1 MKIKD
6 IITTSNNNLFRN
18 KTRTLLTTLAVV
30 IGSVTLLVAESV
42 GNGFEQYVANNL
54 ETGSSQIFR
63 LTKKGADLYKY
74 GEITKFKDSDKEDDT
89 QVFRSSDVSYLKN
102 NYPSIIK
109 DVFYPQY
116 ISLAF
121 ISRNGYEKFTGYAG
135 IIYPNTSAKLISGK
149 TPEFNQILIS
159 QEYVQPLGFINADDA
174 VGKVVSINVW
184 NNKKQ
189 ESKEFSLVISG
200 VTHKSESTYPLQVNY
215 ETATY
220 INQIVAP
227 ESVNPQSSSYLQIYT
242 KELSKTEITEFKEK
256 LSNAGIEA
264 SSYEDEN
271 KQMFQVVNILRAI
284 MLGVAAISLAV
295 ATFGIVNTVL
305 MGILERTKEIGL
317 IKALGGSK
325 KLIFQLFTF
334 EALCIGFWGYII
346 SVFLALILG
355 LIINPISHMTF
366 LKDIDEFTLY
376 ILTPLSIIKIFVVVM
391 IVSFSASFF
400 PSLKASKLDPIEAL
414 RSE

>member
-6 IITTSNNNLFRN
+6 IITTSSNNLFRN
-18 KTRTLLTTLAVV
+18 KTRTILTTLAVV

-54 ETGSSQIFR
+54 ETGSARIFR
-63 LTKKGADLYKY
+63 LTKKGADKYKY
-74 GEITKFKDSDKEDDT
+74 GEITKFKDSDEENDT
-89 QVFRSSDVSYLKN
+89 QVFRSSDVGYLKN
-102 NYPSIIK
+102 TYPSIIK

-116 ISLAF
+116 LNLAS
-121 ISRNGYEKFTGYAG
+121 ISRNGYEKFTGGAG
-135 IIYPNTSAKLISGK
+135 VIYPDSSAKLISGK

-159 QEYVQPLGFINADDA
+159 QEYVEPLGFINADDA
-174 VGKVVSINVW
+174 LGKVITIDIW
-184 NNKKQ
+184 NNKQQ

-200 VTHKSESTYPLQVNY
+200 VTHKSESTYPLQISY

-220 INQIVAP
+220 INQIVSP
-227 ESVNPQSSSYLQIYT
+227 QSVNPQASNYLQIYT
-242 KELSKTEITEFKEK
+242 NELSKTELVEFKEK

-264 SSYEDEN
+264 SSYEDQN
-271 KQMFQVVNILRAI
+271 KQMFQIVDILRAI

-334 EALCIGFWGYII
+334 ESLCIGFWGYIV
-346 SVFLALILG
+346 SAFLAIILG
-355 LIINPISHMTF
+355 FIINPISHATF
-366 LKDIDEFTLY
+366 LKDIKEFTLY
-376 ILTPLSIIKIFVVVM
+376 VLTPLSVIKIFFVVM
-391 IVSFSASFF
+391 AVSFCASFF

>member
-1 MKIKD
+1 MKIND
-6 IITTSNNNLFRN
+6 IISTSNNNLFRN
-18 KTRTLLTTLAVV
+18 KTRTILTTLAVI
-30 IGSVTLLVAESV
+30 IGSITLLVAESV
-42 GNGFEQYVANNL
+42 GNGFEQYVSNNL
-54 ETGSSQIFR
+54 ETGSARIFR
-63 LTKKGADLYKY
+63 LTKKGADTYKY

-89 QVFRSSDVSYLKN
+89 KVFRSSDISYLKN
-102 NYPSIIK
+102 NYPSIIE

-116 ISLAF
+116 INLAS
-121 ISRNGYEKFTGYAG
+121 ISRNGYEKFTGNAG
-135 IIYPNTSAKLISGK
+135 VIYPDSSAKLISGK

-159 QEYVQPLGFINADDA
+159 QEYIEPLGFINADDA
-174 VGKVVSINVW
+174 VGKVITVDIW
-184 NNKKQ
+184 DNKQQ
-189 ESKEFSLVISG
+189 ESKEFSLVVSG
-200 VTHKSESTYPLQVNY
+200 VTHKSESTYPIQVSY
-215 ETATY
+215 ETSTY
-220 INQIVAP
+220 INQIVSP
-227 ESVNPQSSSYLQIYT
+227 ESVNPQSSNYLQIYT
-242 KELSKTEITEFKEK
+242 KELSKTELSEFKEN

-264 SSYEDEN
+264 SSYEDQN
-271 KQMFQVVNILRAI
+271 KQMFQIVNILRAI

-346 SVFLALILG
+346 SVVLAIILG
-355 LIINPISHMTF
+355 FIINPISHMTF
-366 LKDIDEFTLY
+366 LKDIDGFILY
-376 ILTPLSIIKIFVVVM
+376 VLTPFSVIKIFIVVM
-391 IVSFSASFF
+391 VVSFCASFF

>member
-6 IITTSNNNLFRN
+6 IIATSNNNLFRN
-18 KTRTLLTTLAVV
+18 KTRTILTTLAVV

-42 GNGFEQYVANNL
+42 GNGFEQYVSNNL
-54 ETGSSQIFR
+54 ETGSARIFR
-63 LTKKGADLYKY
+63 LTKKGADNYKY
-74 GEITKFKDSDKEDDT
+74 GDITKFKDSDQEDDT

-102 NYPSIIK
+102 TYPSIIK
-109 DVFYPQY
+109 DVLYPQY
-116 ISLAF
+116 LNFAS
-121 ISRNGYEKFTGYAG
+121 ISRNGYEKFTGNAG
-135 IIYPNTSAKLISGK
+135 VIYPDSTAKLLSGK

-159 QEYVQPLGFINADDA
+159 QEYLEPLGFINADDA
-174 VGKVVSINVW
+174 VGKLVTINIW
-184 NNKKQ
+184 DNNQKV
-189 ESKEFSLVISG
+189 SKEFSLVISG
-200 VTHKSESTYPLQVNY
+200 VTHKSESTYPIQVNY
-215 ETATY
+215 DTATH
-220 INQIVAP
+220 INQIVSP
-227 ESVNPQSSSYLQIYT
+227 DSVNPQASSYLQIYT
-242 KELSKTEITEFKEK
+242 NELSKTELAEFKEK

-264 SSYEDEN
+264 SSYEDQN
-271 KQMFQVVNILRAI
+271 KQMFQIVDILRSI

-334 EALCIGFWGYII
+334 ESLCIGFWGYII
-346 SVFLALILG
+346 SVFLAIILG
-355 LIINPISHMTF
+355 FIINPIAHATF
-366 LKDIDEFTLY
+366 LKDIDSFTLY
-376 ILTPLSIIKIFVVVM
+376 VLTPLSVIKIFAVVM
-391 IVSFSASFF
+391 AVSFCASFF

>member
-1 MKIKD
+1 MKIND
-6 IITTSNNNLFRN
+6 IISTSNNNLFRN
-18 KTRTLLTTLAVV
+18 KTRTILTTLAVV

-54 ETGSSQIFR
+54 ETGSARIFR
-63 LTKKGADLYKY
+63 LTKKGADPYKY
-74 GEITKFKDSDKEDDT
+74 GEITKFKDSDQENDT
-89 QVFRSSDVSYLKN
+89 QVFRSSDVGYLKN
-102 NYPSIIK
+102 TYPSIIK

-116 ISLAF
+116 LSLAS
-121 ISRNGYEKFTGYAG
+121 ISRNGYEKFTGNAG
-135 IIYPNTSAKLISGK
+135 VIFPDTSAKLIVGQV
-149 TPEFNQILIS
+149 PEFNQILIS
-159 QEYVQPLGFINADDA
+159 QEYVEPLGFINADDA
-174 VGKVVSINVW
+174 IGKVVTINVW
-184 NNKKQ
+184 DNNRKS
-189 ESKEFSLVISG
+189 SKEFSLVISG
-200 VTHKSESTYPLQVNY
+200 VTHKSESTYPLQISY

-227 ESVNPQSSSYLQIYT
+227 ESVNPQASNYLQIYT
-242 KELSKTEITEFKEK
+242 TDLSKSEITKFKEK

-264 SSYEDEN
+264 SSYEDQN
-271 KQMFQVVNILRAI
+271 KQMFQIVDILRAV

-325 KLIFQLFTF
+325 QLIFQLFTF
-334 EALCIGFWGYII
+334 ESLCIGFWGYII
-346 SVFLALILG
+346 SVIIAIILG
-355 LIINPISHMTF
+355 FIINPISHMTF

-376 ILTPLSIIKIFVVVM
+376 VLTPLSVIKIFFVVM
-391 IVSFSASFF
+391 AVSFSASFF

>member
-1 MKIKD
+1 MKIID
-6 IITTSNNNLFRN
+6 VITTSNSNLFRN
-18 KTRTLLTTLAVV
+18 KTRTILTTLAVV

-54 ETGSSQIFR
+54 ETGSSRIFR
-63 LTKKGADLYKY
+63 LTKKGADTYKY
-74 GEITKFKDSDKEDDT
+74 GEITKFKDSDQEDDP
-89 QVFRSSDVSYLKN
+89 QVFRSSDIGYLKN
-102 NYPSIIK
+102 TYPSIIK

-116 ISLAF
+116 LSLAS
-121 ISRNGYEKFTGYAG
+121 ISRNGYEKFTGSAG
-135 IIYPNTSAKLISGK
+135 VIYPDTSAKLISGK
-149 TPEFNQILIS
+149 VPEFNQILIS
-159 QEYVQPLGFINADDA
+159 QEYLEPLGFINADDA
-174 VGKVVSINVW
+174 IGKVVTINVW
-184 NNKKQ
+184 DDNQ
-189 ESKEFSLVISG
+189 DTSKEFSLIISG
-200 VTHKSESTYPLQVNY
+200 VTHQSESTYPIQVSY

-220 INQIVAP
+220 LNQIVSP
-227 ESVNPQSSSYLQIYT
+227 ESVNPQSSNYLQIYT
-242 KELSKTEITEFKEK
+242 ADLSKTEISEFKQK
-256 LSNAGIEA
+256 LLNAGIEA
-264 SSYEDEN
+264 SSYEDQN
-271 KQMFQVVNILRAI
+271 KQMFQIVDILRAI

-334 EALCIGFWGYII
+334 ESLCIGFWGYFI
-346 SVFLALILG
+346 SVILAIILG
-355 LIINPISHMTF
+355 FIINPISHMTF
-366 LKDIDEFTLY
+366 LKDVESFTLY
-376 ILTPLSIIKIFVVVM
+376 VLTPFSVIKIFFVVM

>member
-1 MKIKD
+1 MKIND
-6 IITTSNNNLFRN
+6 IVSTSNNNLFRN
-18 KTRTLLTTLAVV
+18 KTRTILTTLAVV

-42 GNGFEQYVANNL
+42 GNGFEQYVANNV
-54 ETGSSQIFR
+54 ETGSAHIFR
-63 LTKKGADLYKY
+63 LTKKGADPYKY

-89 QVFRSSDVSYLKN
+89 QVFRSSDVGYLKN
-102 NYPSIIK
+102 TYPSIIK

-116 ISLAF
+116 LNLAS
-121 ISRNGYEKFTGYAG
+121 ISRNGYEKFTALGG
-135 IIYPNTSAKLISGK
+135 VIFPDTSAKLISGQVPK
-149 TPEFNQILIS
+149 FNQILIS
-159 QEYVQPLGFINADDA
+159 QEYLEPLGFINADDA
-174 VGKVVSINVW
+174 VGKVVTLNAW
-184 NNKKQ
+184 DNNRKS
-189 ESKEFSLVISG
+189 SKEFSLVVSG
-200 VTHKSESTYPLQVNY
+200 VAHKSESTYPLQVSY

-220 INQIVAP
+220 INQIVSP
-227 ESVNPQSSSYLQIYT
+227 ESVNPQASNYLQIYT
-242 KELSKTEITEFKEK
+242 TDLSKAEISEFKEK

-264 SSYEDEN
+264 SSYEDQN
-271 KQMFQVVNILRAI
+271 KQMFQIVDILRAI

-334 EALCIGFWGYII
+334 ESLCIGFWGYII
-346 SVFLALILG
+346 SVFLAIILG
-355 LIINPISHMTF
+355 LIINPISHATF
-366 LKDIDEFTLY
+366 LKDVEEFTLY
-376 ILTPLSIIKIFVVVM
+376 VLTPLSVIKIFFVVM
-391 IVSFSASFF
+391 AVSFSASFF

>member
-6 IITTSNNNLFRN
+6 IISTSNNNLFRN
-18 KTRTLLTTLAVV
+18 KTRTILTTLAVV

-42 GNGFEQYVANNL
+42 GNGFEQYVSNNL
-54 ETGSSQIFR
+54 ETGSSRIFR

-74 GEITKFKDSDKEDDT
+74 GEITKVKNSNDEDSN

-102 NYPSIIK
+102 TYPSIIK
-109 DVFYPQY
+109 DIFYPQY
-116 ISLAF
+116 LNLAS
-121 ISRNGYEKFTGYAG
+121 ISRNGYVKFTGNAG
-135 IIYPNTSAKLISGK
+135 VIFPDTSAKLIVGQV
-149 TPEFNQILIS
+149 PEFNQILIS
-159 QEYVQPLGFINADDA
+159 QEYVEPLGFINADDA
-174 VGKVVSINVW
+174 VGKVVTINIW
-184 NNKKQ
+184 DNNQKS
-189 ESKEFSLVISG
+189 SKEFSLVISG
-200 VTHKSESTYPLQVNY
+200 VTHKSESTYPLQVSY

-227 ESVNPQSSSYLQIYT
+227 ESVNPQASNYLQIYT
-242 KELSKTEITEFKEK
+242 TDLSKSEITEFKEK

-264 SSYEDEN
+264 SSYEDQN
-271 KQMFQVVNILRAI
+271 KQMFQIVDILRAI

-334 EALCIGFWGYII
+334 ESLCIGFWGYLI
-346 SVFLALILG
+346 SVILAVILG
-355 LIINPISHMTF
+355 LIINPITHMTF
-366 LKDIDEFTLY
+366 LKDIEEFTLY
-376 ILTPLSIIKIFVVVM
+376 VLTPFSVIKIFIVVM
-391 IVSFSASFF
+391 AVSFSASFF

>member
-1 MKIKD
+1 MKIND
-6 IITTSNNNLFRN
+6 IISTSNNNLFRN
-18 KTRTLLTTLAVV
+18 KTRTILTTLAVV

-54 ETGSSQIFR
+54 ETGSSRIFR
-63 LTKKGADLYKY
+63 LTKKGADPYKY

-89 QVFRSSDVSYLKN
+89 QVFRSSDVGYLKN
-102 NYPSIIK
+102 TYPSIIK

-116 ISLAF
+116 LNLAS
-121 ISRNGYEKFTGYAG
+121 ISRNGYEKFTGNAG
-135 IIYPNTSAKLISGK
+135 VIFPDTSAKLIVGQVPK
-149 TPEFNQILIS
+149 FNQVLIS
-159 QEYVQPLGFINADDA
+159 QKYIEPLGFINADDA
-174 VGKVVSINVW
+174 VGKVVTLNVW
-184 NNKKQ
+184 NNKQ
-189 ESKEFSLVISG
+189 QSSKEFSLVISG
-200 VTHKSESTYPLQVNY
+200 VAHKSESTYPLQVSY

-220 INQIVAP
+220 INQIVTP
-227 ESVNPQSSSYLQIYT
+227 ESVNPQASNYLQIYT
-242 KELSKTEITEFKEK
+242 ADLSKSEIAEFKEK

-264 SSYEDEN
+264 SSYEDQN
-271 KQMFQVVNILRAI
+271 KEMFQIVDILRAI

-334 EALCIGFWGYII
+334 ESLCIGFWGYII
-346 SVFLALILG
+346 SVFLAIILG
-355 LIINPISHMTF
+355 LIINPISHATF
-366 LKDIDEFTLY
+366 LKDVEEFTLY
-376 ILTPLSIIKIFVVVM
+376 ILTPLSIVKIFFVVM
-391 IVSFSASFF
+391 AVSFSASFF
-400 PSLKASKLDPIEAL
+400 PSLKASKLNPIEAL

>member
-1 MKIKD
+1 MKIND
-6 IITTSNNNLFRN
+6 IITTANNNLFRN
-18 KTRTLLTTLAVV
+18 KTRTILTTLAII
-30 IGSVTLLVAESV
+30 IGSITLLVAESV
-42 GNGFEQYVANNL
+42 GNGFEQYVSNNL
-54 ETGSSQIFR
+54 ETGSAHIFR
-63 LTKKGADLYKY
+63 LTKKGADNYKY

-116 ISLAF
+116 INLAS
-121 ISRNGYEKFTGYAG
+121 ISRNGYEKFTGSAG
-135 IIYPNTSAKLISGK
+135 VIFPDTSAKLIVGQVPK
-149 TPEFNQILIS
+149 FNQILIS

-174 VGKVVSINVW
+174 INKVITINVW
-184 NNKKQ
+184 DNNQKT
-189 ESKEFSLVISG
+189 SKEFSLVISG
-200 VTHKSESTYPLQVNY
+200 VTHKSESTYPIQISY

-227 ESVNPQSSSYLQIYT
+227 ESVNPQSSNYLQIYT
-242 KELSKTEITEFKEK
+242 TDLSKSEISEFKEK

-264 SSYEDEN
+264 SSYEDQN
-271 KQMFQVVNILRAI
+271 KQMFQIVDILRAI

-334 EALCIGFWGYII
+334 ESLCIGFWGYVI
-346 SVFLALILG
+346 SVVLAIILG
-355 LIINPISHMTF
+355 FIINPISHMTF

-376 ILTPLSIIKIFVVVM
+376 ILTPLSVVKIFFVVM
-391 IVSFSASFF
+391 AVSFGASFF

>member
-6 IITTSNNNLFRN
+6 VIITANNNLLRN
-18 KTRTLLTTLAVV
+18 KTRTILTTLAII
-30 IGSVTLLVAESV
+30 IGSITLLVAESV

-63 LTKKGADLYKY
+63 LTKKGADKYKY
-74 GEITKFKDSDKEDDT
+74 GEITKYKDSKDEDTT

-102 NYPSIIK
+102 NYSSIIK
-109 DVFYPQY
+109 DVFLPQY
-116 ISLAF
+116 LNLAY
-121 ISRNGYEKFTGYAG
+121 ISRNSYEKFTGNVG
-135 IIYPNTSAKLISGK
+135 IIYPDTTAKLISGK
-149 TPEFNQILIS
+149 IPEYNQILIS
-159 QEYVQPLGFINADDA
+159 LEYVEPLGFLNSDDA
-174 VGKVVSINVW
+174 LGKVVTIGVW
-184 NNKKQ
+184 DNNEKIA
-189 ESKEFSLVISG
+189 KEFSLVISG
-200 VTHKSESTYPLQVNY
+200 VTHKSESTSPIQVNY
-215 ETATY
+215 QTASF
-220 INQIVAP
+220 INKITSP
-227 ESVNPQSSSYLQIYT
+227 ESANSQSSNSLQIYT
-242 KELSKTEITEFKEK
+242 EKLSSLEITDFKEK
-256 LSNAGIEA
+256 LSNAGIVA
-264 SSYEDEN
+264 SSYEDDN
-271 KQMFQVVNILRAI
+271 KQMFEIVNILRAI

-334 EALCIGFWGYII
+334 EAVCIGFWGYII
-346 SVFLALILG
+346 SVFLAIILG

-366 LKDIDEFTLY
+366 LKDIEEFTLY
-376 ILTPLSIIKIFVVVM
+376 VLTPFSVIKIFFVVM
-391 IVSFSASFF
+391 AVSFGASFF

>member
-6 IITTSNNNLFRN
+6 IISTSNNNLFRN
-18 KTRTLLTTLAVV
+18 KTRTILTTLAVV

-54 ETGSSQIFR
+54 ETGSARVFR
-63 LTKKGADLYKY
+63 LTKKGADTYKY
-74 GEITKFKDSDKEDDT
+74 GEITKLKDSDKEDGT
-89 QVFRSSDVSYLKN
+89 QVFRSSDVGYLKN
-102 NYPSIIK
+102 TYSSVIK

-116 ISLAF
+116 INLAS

-135 IIYPNTSAKLISGK
+135 VIYPDTSAKLISGK
-149 TPEFNQILIS
+149 VPEFNQILIS
-159 QEYVQPLGFINADDA
+159 QEYVEPLGFINADDA
-174 VGKVVSINVW
+174 VGKVVTINVW
-184 NNKKQ
+184 DNKQQ

-200 VTHKSESTYPLQVNY
+200 VAHKSESTYPLQISY

-220 INQIVAP
+220 INQIVSP
-227 ESVNPQSSSYLQIYT
+227 ESVNPQSSNYLQIYT
-242 KELSKTEITEFKEK
+242 QELSKSEISEFKEK
-256 LSNAGIEA
+256 LLNAGIEA
-264 SSYEDEN
+264 SSYEDQN
-271 KQMFQVVNILRAI
+271 KQMFQIVNILRAI

-325 KLIFQLFTF
+325 RLIFQLFTF
-334 EALCIGFWGYII
+334 EALCIGFWGYVI
-346 SVFLALILG
+346 SVFLAIILG
-355 LIINPISHMTF
+355 FIINPISHMTF
-366 LKDIDEFTLY
+366 LKDVESFTLY
-376 ILTPLSIIKIFVVVM
+376 ILTPFSVIKIFFVVM
-391 IVSFSASFF
+391 AVSFCASFF

>member
-1 MKIKD
+1 MKIND
-6 IITTSNNNLFRN
+6 IITTANNNLFRN
-18 KTRTLLTTLAVV
+18 KTRTILTTLAII
-30 IGSVTLLVAESV
+30 IGSITLLVAESV
-42 GNGFEQYVANNL
+42 GNGFEQYVSNNL

-63 LTKKGADLYKY
+63 LTKKGADKYKY
-74 GEITKFKDSDKEDDT
+74 GEITKFKESDEENST
-89 QVFRSSDVSYLKN
+89 QVFRSSDIGYLKN
-102 NYPSIIK
+102 TYSSVIK

-116 ISLAF
+116 INLAS

-135 IIYPNTSAKLISGK
+135 IIYPDTSAKLISGT
-149 TPEFNQILIS
+149 TPKFNQILIS
-159 QEYVQPLGFINADDA
+159 QEYVEPLGFINADDA
-174 VGKVVSINVW
+174 VGKVITISVW
-184 NNKKQ
+184 NNKQQFAKD
-189 ESKEFSLVISG
+189 FSLVISG
-200 VTHKSESTYPLQVNY
+200 VTHKSESTQPIQVDY
-215 ETATY
+215 QTALY
-220 INQIVAP
+220 INKIISP
-227 ESVNPQSSSYLQIYT
+227 ESANPQSSDYLQIYT
-242 KELSKTEITEFKEK
+242 EKMSSQEITDFKEK

-271 KQMFQVVNILRAI
+271 KQMFQIVDILRAI

-346 SVFLALILG
+346 SVFLAIILG

-366 LKDIDEFTLY
+366 LKDIEEFTLY
-376 ILTPLSIIKIFVVVM
+376 VLTPLSVIKIFFVVM
-391 IVSFSASFF
+391 AVSFSASFF

>member
-6 IITTSNNNLFRN
+6 IISTSNNNLFRN
-18 KTRTLLTTLAVV
+18 KTRTILTTLAVV

-42 GNGFEQYVANNL
+42 GNGFEQYVSNNL
-54 ETGSSQIFR
+54 ETGSSRIFR
-63 LTKKGADLYKY
+63 LTKKGADLYRY
-74 GEITKFKDSDKEDDT
+74 GEITKFKDSDSETDT

-102 NYPSIIK
+102 NYPTIIK

-116 ISLAF
+116 INLAS

-135 IIYPNTSAKLISGK
+135 VIYPDTSAKLISGQV
-149 TPEFNQILIS
+149 PEFNQILIS
-159 QEYVQPLGFINADDA
+159 QEYIEPLGFINADDA
-174 VGKVVSINVW
+174 VGKVIAFNVW
-184 NNKKQ
+184 DNKQ
-189 ESKEFSLVISG
+189 QVIKEFSLVISG
-200 VTHKSESTYPLQVNY
+200 VTHKSESTRPIQINY

-220 INQIVAP
+220 INQIVSP
-227 ESVNPQSSSYLQIYT
+227 QSVNPQSSDYLQIYIT
-242 KELSKTEITEFKEK
+242 DLSKSEVIEFKEK

-271 KQMFQVVNILRAI
+271 KQMFQIVDILRAI

-334 EALCIGFWGYII
+334 ESLCIGFWGYLV
-346 SVFLALILG
+346 SVVLATILG
-355 LIINPISHMTF
+355 LIINPITHMTF
-366 LKDIDEFTLY
+366 LKDIEEFTLY
-376 ILTPLSIIKIFVVVM
+376 ILTPFSIIKIFIVVM
-391 IVSFSASFF
+391 GVSFSASFF

>member
-1 MKIKD
+1 MKIND
-6 IITTSNNNLFRN
+6 IISTSNNNLFRN
-18 KTRTLLTTLAVV
+18 KTRTILTTLAVV

-54 ETGSSQIFR
+54 ETGSARIFR
-63 LTKKGADLYKY
+63 LTKKGADPYKY
-74 GEITKFKDSDKEDDT
+74 GEITKFKDSDQEDDT
-89 QVFRSSDVSYLKN
+89 QVFRSSDVGYLKN
-102 NYPSIIK
+102 TYPSIIK

-116 ISLAF
+116 LSLAS
-121 ISRNGYEKFTGYAG
+121 ISRNGYEKFTGNAG
-135 IIYPNTSAKLISGK
+135 VIFPDTSAKLIVGQV
-149 TPEFNQILIS
+149 PEFNQILIS
-159 QEYVQPLGFINADDA
+159 QEYVEPLGFINADDA
-174 VGKVVSINVW
+174 IGKVVTINVW
-184 NNKKQ
+184 DNNRKS
-189 ESKEFSLVISG
+189 SKEFSLVISG
-200 VTHKSESTYPLQVNY
+200 VTHKSESTYPLQISY

-227 ESVNPQSSSYLQIYT
+227 ESVNPQASNYLQIYT
-242 KELSKTEITEFKEK
+242 TDLSKSEITKFKEK

-264 SSYEDEN
+264 SSYEDQN
-271 KQMFQVVNILRAI
+271 KQMFQIVDILRAV

-325 KLIFQLFTF
+325 QLIFQLFTF
-334 EALCIGFWGYII
+334 ESLCIGFWGYII
-346 SVFLALILG
+346 SVIIAIILG
-355 LIINPISHMTF
+355 FIINPISHMTF

-376 ILTPLSIIKIFVVVM
+376 VLTPLSVIKIFFVVM
-391 IVSFSASFF
+391 AVSFSASFF

>member
-1 MKIKD
+1 MKVND
-6 IITTSNNNLFRN
+6 IITTANNNLFRN
-18 KTRTLLTTLAVV
+18 KTRTILTTLAVV

-54 ETGSSQIFR
+54 ETGSSRIFR
-63 LTKKGADLYKY
+63 LTKKSADTYKY

-102 NYPSIIK
+102 TYPSIIK

-116 ISLAF
+116 LSLAS
-121 ISRNGYEKFTGYAG
+121 ISRNGYEKFTASSGV
-135 IIYPNTSAKLISGK
+135 IFPDTSAKLISGQVPK
-149 TPEFNQILIS
+149 FNQILIS
-159 QEYVQPLGFINADDA
+159 QEYIEPLGFINADDA
-174 VGKVVSINVW
+174 VGKVVTLNAW
-184 NNKKQ
+184 DNNRKS
-189 ESKEFSLVISG
+189 SKEFSLIVSG
-200 VTHKSESTYPLQVNY
+200 VTHKSESTYPLQVSY

-220 INQIVAP
+220 INQIVSP
-227 ESVNPQSSSYLQIYT
+227 ESVNPQASSYLQIYT
-242 KELSKTEITEFKEK
+242 SDLSKSEITEFKEK
-256 LSNAGIEA
+256 LSHAGIEA
-264 SSYEDEN
+264 SSYEDQN
-271 KQMFQVVNILRAI
+271 KQMFQIVDILRAI

-334 EALCIGFWGYII
+334 ESLCIGFWGYII
-346 SVFLALILG
+346 SVILAIILG
-355 LIINPISHMTF
+355 FIINPISHMTF
-366 LKDIDEFTLY
+366 LKDIEEFTLY
-376 ILTPLSIIKIFVVVM
+376 VLTPLSIVKIFFVVM
-391 IVSFSASFF
+391 AVSFGASFF